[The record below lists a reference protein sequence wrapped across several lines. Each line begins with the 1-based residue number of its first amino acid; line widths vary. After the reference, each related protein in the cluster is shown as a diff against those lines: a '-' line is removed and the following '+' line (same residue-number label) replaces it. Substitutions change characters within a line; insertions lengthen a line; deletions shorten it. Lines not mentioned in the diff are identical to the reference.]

1 MTAATQPR
9 EINVFVHLG
18 HGFGANSWSHRYA
31 LGLIPGLNDRLAYG
45 YHHAAGDGWS
55 VEYSQDA
62 EENSVF
68 RFCRIG
74 LRRLL
79 GFDLIHAWRNRK
91 RLLAADLIWTHTE
104 LESLAVLF
112 LFRASGRRSPPK
124 LIANCVWLFDRWPS
138 FSRPRRFIYRELL
151 KRADAVTTL
160 SPDNLKVARRVLPL
174 ARSECVLWGAAI
186 QDLKQPK
193 RSKTHQPLRIASLGS
208 DMHRDWQTLIT
219 AFSNIDRYEV
229 KIASTKIK
237 PKLVAGSNNVKVISA
252 VAADDVKK
260 LYEWADIIVVPLTP
274 NLHASGITVVLE
286 SIILAV
292 PLVCTDTG
300 GLRAYFS
307 SAEVCYV
314 PPSAPLAMRAAV
326 EELARDHTAR
336 LDMVIKAQK
345 QLLAA
350 NLTSKGFAERH
361 RHLSEQ
367 LLLQDP
373 KYAVIYRAART
384 VA

>member
-9 EINVFVHLG
+9 EIKVFVHLG

-74 LRRLL
+74 LRKLL
-79 GFDLIHAWRNRK
+79 SFDLIHAWRNRK
-91 RLLAADLIWTHTE
+91 RLLAADIIWTHTE
-104 LESLAVLF
+104 LENLAVLF
-112 LFRASGRRSPPK
+112 LFRVSGRRSPPK
-124 LIANCVWLFDRWPS
+124 LIANCVWLFDRWPT
-138 FSRPRRFIYRELL
+138 FSWPRRFIYRELL
-151 KRADAVTTL
+151 HRADAVTTL
-160 SPDNLKVARRVLPL
+160 SPANLKVAKRVLPL
-174 ARSECVLWGAAI
+174 ARSECILWGTAI

-193 RSKTHQPLRIASLGS
+193 RSKTHHPLRIASLGS

-219 AFSNIDRYEV
+219 AFGNIERYEV
-229 KIASTKIK
+229 KIASRKIRQ
-237 PKLVAGSNNVKVISA
+237 KLIAGSHNVKVISA

-260 LYEWADIIVVPLTP
+260 LYEWADIVVVPLTP

-307 SAEVCYV
+307 SAEICYV

-326 EELARDHTAR
+326 EELARDHTSR
-336 LDMVIKAQK
+336 LAMVIKAQK
-345 QLLAA
+345 QLLSA
-350 NLTSKGFAERH
+350 NLTSKG
-361 RHLSEQ
+361 
-367 LLLQDP
+367 
-373 KYAVIYRAART
+373 
-384 VA
+384 

>member
-1 MTAATQPR
+1 
-9 EINVFVHLG
+9 
-18 HGFGANSWSHRYA
+18 
-31 LGLIPGLNDRLAYG
+31 
-45 YHHAAGDGWS
+45 
-55 VEYSQDA
+55 
-62 EENSVF
+62 
-68 RFCRIG
+68 
-74 LRRLL
+74 
-79 GFDLIHAWRNRK
+79 
-91 RLLAADLIWTHTE
+91 
-104 LESLAVLF
+104 
-112 LFRASGRRSPPK
+112 
-124 LIANCVWLFDRWPS
+124 
-138 FSRPRRFIYRELL
+138 
-151 KRADAVTTL
+151 
-160 SPDNLKVARRVLPL
+160 
-174 ARSECVLWGAAI
+174 
-186 QDLKQPK
+186 
-193 RSKTHQPLRIASLGS
+193 
-208 DMHRDWQTLIT
+208 MHRDWQTLIT

-260 LYEWADIIVVPLTP
+260 LYEWADVIVVPLTP

-345 QLLAA
+345 QLLSA

-373 KYAVIYRAART
+373 KYAVNYRAART